1 MGINSAMY
9 NGVSGLN
16 SFSTAISVVGDNV
29 ANSNTTAY
37 KSNQVHFGDM
47 VNQYLSL
54 QSNDTESEG
63 AGSMILGIST
73 NHGQG
78 LILNTSK
85 WSDLAIGGE
94 GYFNVMDPISSR
106 RYYTRDGSFHL
117 DENTPANLVTLQG
130 LQVLDTAGAPITVP
144 DIQNYVSFNVETDG
158 WIYGVDTTGT
168 KVQIAQLGL
177 TSFSN
182 RDGLVRQG
190 SNLYM
195 AGPAVGQ
202 VFDNLSTPAIFGQ
215 VLDYSQESSNV
226 DLAKEMVDMIIYQA
240 SYNANSKTITTC
252 KDMIDATINMVR

>member
-73 NHGQG
+73 NYGQG
-78 LILNTSK
+78 LILNTSN
-85 WSDLAIGGE
+85 WADLAIGGE
-94 GYFNVMDPISSR
+94 GFFNVRDVLSGR
-106 RYYTRDGSFHL
+106 VYHTRDGSFHL
-117 DENTPANLVTLQG
+117 DDQAFLVNMQG
-130 LQVLDTAGAPITVP
+130 LRTQDINGADIQVAN
-144 DIQNYVSFNVETDG
+144 IQNYVSFHVETDG
-158 WIYGVDTTGT
+158 WIYGVDNTGT
-168 KVQIAQLGL
+168 EVQIAQLGL
-177 TSFSN
+177 SSFSN

-190 SNLYM
+190 NNLYI
-195 AGPAVGQ
+195 AGPEVGQ
-202 VFDNLSTPAIFGQ
+202 VFDNATTPAIFGQ
-215 VLDYSQESSNV
+215 VLDYSLENSNV